1 MKRLVIK
8 LIGKKIQAAFNE
20 QIKNELESYYLYLSM
35 AAYFYSIGLD
45 GMAHWMKVQAGEE
58 QGHAMRFFDHLKER
72 NSRIE
77 LPALS
82 QPRVEWASPLEAFQ
96 EAYQHEQFITG
107 KINDLVKLA
116 IVESDNLSAAMLQ
129 WFVTEQV
136 AAEVS
141 ISKIAHTLKKLD
153 NWGLGLKM
161 LDQQL
166 GTGNKRNVYYL
177 NFQKPPDQLR
187 RNFRPI

>member
-1 MKRLVIK
+1 M
-8 LIGKKIQAAFNE
+8 IGKKIQAALNE
-20 QIKNELESYYLYLSM
+20 QIKHELESYYLYLSM

-45 GMAHWMKVQAGEE
+45 GMAHWMKVKASEE
-58 QGHAMRFFDHLKER
+58 QGHAMQFFDHLKER

-82 QPRVEWASPLEAFQ
+82 QPKGEWASPLDVFQ
-96 EAYQHEQFITG
+96 EAYYHEQFLTG
-107 KINDLVKLA
+107 KIHDLVKLA
-116 IVESDNLSAAMLQ
+116 IIESDNLTAALLQ

-136 AAEVS
+136 TTEAS

-153 NWGLGLKM
+153 NWGLGLEM

-177 NFQKPPDQLR
+177 DFPKAAVSTPTA
-187 RNFRPI
+187 F